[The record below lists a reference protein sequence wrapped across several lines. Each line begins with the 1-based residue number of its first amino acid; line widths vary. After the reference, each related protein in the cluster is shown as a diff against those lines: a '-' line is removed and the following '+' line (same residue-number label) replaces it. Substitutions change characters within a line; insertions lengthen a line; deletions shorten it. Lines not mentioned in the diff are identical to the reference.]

1 MNRKI
6 IGGIATLLPKKNTT
20 ISYSCRRN
28 IAFLCALRLS
38 PYHIV
43 ADVFGFAL
51 RDRAVDGD
59 VKLRGRIDAV
69 QILFFKVHIHL
80 DFPQHSGDLDAVEGV
95 SGKAADGFDDD
106 HIYPASFALA
116 DQLIELIALSHT
128 GAGDTF
134 VGVSAYQ
141 LPAGFSVN
149 PFCVV
154 VHLIFITVKLFVL
167 LGGHSAVSGHP
178 LGNAL
183 RAVGIHRLYGRGD
196 GANSLL

>member
-1 MNRKI
+1 M
-6 IGGIATLLPKKNTT
+6 
-20 ISYSCRRN
+20 
-28 IAFLCALRLS
+28 
-38 PYHIV
+38 

-51 RDRAVDGD
+51 CDRAIYGD

-80 DFPQHSGDLDAVEGV
+80 DFPQHSCDLDAVEGV
-95 SGKAADGFDDD
+95 SGKAADGFNDN

-116 DQLIELIALSHT
+116 DQLIELIALFHT
-128 GAGDTF
+128 GAGDTL
-134 VGVSAYQ
+134 VSVNAYQ

-167 LGGHSAVSGHP
+167 LGGHSAVSGYP
-178 LGNAL
+178 FGNAL
-183 RAVGIHRLYGRGD
+183 CAVRIHRLYSRSN
-196 GANSLL
+196 GAYSLLQYGCCLLHRFSPF